1 MACLLESFY
10 LYEHTGL
17 QSVLKRIFRSKGIV
31 AMSVSPTASEPS
43 TAQATT
49 PELKIHGSIA
59 TIRLRNPAYANRL
72 SPADLD
78 VIRAHIETVNAN
90 QHVLVLKFV
99 ADGKYFCSGYDI
111 SSLAADAAP
120 SSLYFGDTVD
130 IVERARPVT
139 IAAINGGVYGGGT
152 DLSLACDFRI
162 GVPDAN
168 MFMPAAKLGLH
179 FYPGGMVRYVSRLGL
194 NQAKRLFLTCEKIL
208 APEMLS
214 IGFLNE
220 IVPADTLYTRVDA
233 LSAQLASMAPIALA
247 GIKKHLNQ
255 IARGELDDAA
265 IRAAVLH
272 SEQSQD
278 MKEGA
283 LAWKEKRAANFTGN

>member
-1 MACLLESFY
+1 
-10 LYEHTGL
+10 
-17 QSVLKRIFRSKGIV
+17 
-31 AMSVSPTASEPS
+31 MSAPPSNSALTA
-43 TAQATT
+43 
-49 PELKIHGSIA
+49 PELRIDGSIA

-90 QHVLVLKFV
+90 TAVLVLKFI

-120 SSLYFGDTVD
+120 SSMYFGDTVD

-179 FYPGGMVRYVSRLGL
+179 FYPGGMVRYVTRLGL
-194 NQAKRLFLTCEKIL
+194 NHAKRLFLTCEKIL

-220 IVPADTLYTRVDA
+220 IVPADNLNQRVDA
-233 LSAQLASMAPIALA
+233 LSAQLASMAPIALV
-247 GIKKHLNQ
+247 GIKKHLNL

-283 LAWKEKRAANFTGN
+283 LAWKEKRNATFTGS

>member
-1 MACLLESFY
+1 
-10 LYEHTGL
+10 
-17 QSVLKRIFRSKGIV
+17 
-31 AMSVSPTASEPS
+31 MSAPPSNSALTA
-43 TAQATT
+43 
-49 PELKIHGSIA
+49 PELRIDGSIA

-90 QHVLVLKFV
+90 TAVLVLKFI

-120 SSLYFGDTVD
+120 SSMYFGDTVD

-152 DLSLACDFRI
+152 DLSLACDFRV

-179 FYPGGMVRYVSRLGL
+179 FYPGGMVRYVTRLGL
-194 NQAKRLFLTCEKIL
+194 NNAKRLFLTCEKVL
-208 APEMLS
+208 APDMLS
-214 IGFLNE
+214 MGFLNE
-220 IVPADTLYTRVDA
+220 IVPADKLHERVDE
-233 LSAQLASMAPIALA
+233 LSAQLASMAPIALV
-247 GIKKHLNQ
+247 GIKKHLNL
-255 IARGELDDAA
+255 IARGDLDDAA

-283 LAWKEKRAANFTGN
+283 LAWKEKRNANFTGS